1 MNVEKSLT
9 GQITKESTLPFVA
22 GNVDHNTS
30 TLNGDNKMHDMD
42 IIAAVTKGK
51 FTQIDFQQEFIL
63 NEDINRLAKINVL
76 HYYEESNTKS
86 IFKYKN
92 IKMSSIMTLSPED
105 FLWQYSLFFKDTLP
119 SWSGSMQFINSH
131 IPLKLAG
138 KASMTSL
145 PIIDLTPSDMNC
157 IFSTLKFVL

>member
-9 GQITKESTLPFVA
+9 GQITKESTLHFVA
-22 GNVDHNTS
+22 GNFDHNTS
-30 TLNGDNKMHDMD
+30 TINDDNKMHDMG

-51 FTQIDFQQEFIL
+51 FTQIDVQREFIL

-92 IKMSSIMTLSPED
+92 IKMSSIMTSSPED

-131 IPLKLAG
+131 IPLKHAG
-138 KASMTSL
+138 KASITSL
-145 PIIDLTPSDMNC
+145 TITDLTPSDMNC

>member
-1 MNVEKSLT
+1 
-9 GQITKESTLPFVA
+9 
-22 GNVDHNTS
+22 
-30 TLNGDNKMHDMD
+30 MHDMG

-51 FTQIDFQQEFIL
+51 FTQTDVQREFIL

-92 IKMSSIMTLSPED
+92 IKMSSIMTSSPED
-105 FLWQYSLFFKDTLP
+105 FLWQYSFFFKDTLP

-131 IPLKLAG
+131 IPLKHAS
-138 KASMTSL
+138 KASIISL
-145 PIIDLTPSDMNC
+145 PITDLTPSDMNC